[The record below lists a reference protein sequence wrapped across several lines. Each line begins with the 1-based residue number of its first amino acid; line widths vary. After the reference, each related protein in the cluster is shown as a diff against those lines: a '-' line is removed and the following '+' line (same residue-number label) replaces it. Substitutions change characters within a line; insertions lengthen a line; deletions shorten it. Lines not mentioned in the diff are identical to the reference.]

1 MLTLRNRHDGNVYE
15 NLTVSIKLPVPKGD
29 TPFEPPAALCRLT
42 ATRCWPEPAR
52 PDVRKRTRY
61 DERVIMAN
69 KGGRPRKP
77 PGEGLDNVVS
87 FRLNDRDYAVHVG
100 KCQAAGLNESEFYR
114 QHVLN
119 NTTQVIARPSA
130 SLEKKKMLY
139 LVNKASNNLNQL
151 AHRANSEHLEGVI
164 SEKTYSEI
172 LDNLQRMAD
181 YFKVVIAN
189 VD

>member
-1 MLTLRNRHDGNVYE
+1 M
-15 NLTVSIKLPVPKGD
+15 
-29 TPFEPPAALCRLT
+29 
-42 ATRCWPEPAR
+42 AR
-52 PDVRKRTRY
+52 PK
-61 DERVIMAN
+61 
-69 KGGRPRKP
+69 KP
-77 PGEGLDNVVS
+77 KEEQLTEIAS
-87 FRLNDRDYAVHVG
+87 FRLTERDYLAY
-100 KCQAAGLNESEFYR
+100 KKKFAASGLNQSEFFRRY
-114 QHVLN
+114 VLTN
-119 NTTQVIARPSA
+119 ETQVIAQPAA
-130 SLEKKKMLY
+130 SMEKKKMLY